1 MACLRP
7 PDENLSLTPAELAFA
22 SLAFRLA
29 WSRIA
34 CEFVERRDLTDAA
47 RDLLARAVLSNIKQP
62 LGEPEVVASRA
73 LRPFRE
79 ILPVAALD
87 RDQRDKVPDPG
98 LNARACRDSHPC
110 PAVAHT
116 HRWHN
121 CPPAR
126 DPSYNRG
133 SICPRCRAT
142 TANLTITAA
151 Y

>member
-22 SLAFRLA
+22 VLAFSLA

-98 LNARACRDSHPC
+98 LNARACRETAILVRQSRTLIDGII
-110 PAVAHT
+110 ARQRETRAIIEGAFALVAEQ
-116 HRWHN
+116 R
-121 CPPAR
+121 R
-126 DPSYNRG
+126 Q
-133 SICPRCRAT
+133 I
-142 TANLTITAA
+142 
-151 Y
+151 

>member
-7 PDENLSLTPAELAFA
+7 PDENLSLKSAELAFA

-47 RDLLARAVLSNIKQP
+47 RDHLARAVLSNIKQP

-79 ILPVAALD
+79 ILPVAALN
-87 RDQRDKVPDPG
+87 RDLRDEAPDPD
-98 LNARACRDSHPC
+98 LNVRACRET
-110 PAVAHT
+110 AVLVRQSRT
-116 HRWHN
+116 LIDGII
-121 CPPAR
+121 AR
-126 DPSYNRG
+126 QRET
-133 SICPRCRAT
+133 R
-142 TANLTITAA
+142 TIIEGAFTLVAEQRRQI
-151 Y
+151 